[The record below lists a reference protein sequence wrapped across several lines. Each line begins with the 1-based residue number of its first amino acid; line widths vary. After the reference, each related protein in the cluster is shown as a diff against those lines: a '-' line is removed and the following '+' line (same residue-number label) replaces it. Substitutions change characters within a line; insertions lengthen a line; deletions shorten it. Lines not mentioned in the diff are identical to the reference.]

1 MTHLITSLPP
11 CQKTPCCT
19 LAIEP
24 GHSERM
30 QISQLFPSVFL
41 SHPTPQI
48 AFCFPSPSGHQAAN
62 SSQLFQLHPRNK
74 REQREATDKKMGIM
88 PRQRDKNER
97 LKWEEGV
104 IRCIGHVAQ
113 YLQDNRISAPQITS
127 EGEPWGG
134 QTQLEGLGKAR
145 RSLIS
150 QRVWEKPVWKRLSTH
165 RVLTGDRE
173 IRGMKSGKAQEV
185 PHLR

>member
-48 AFCFPSPSGHQAAN
+48 AFCFPSPSGQQAAN

-74 REQREATDKKMGIM
+74 RERREATDKKLGIM
-88 PRQRDKNER
+88 LRQRDKNER

-104 IRCIGHVAQ
+104 IQCIGHGTQ
-113 YLQDNRISAPQITS
+113 CLQDNRMSTPQITS

-134 QTQLEGLGKAR
+134 SDT
-145 RSLIS
+145 
-150 QRVWEKPVWKRLSTH
+150 
-165 RVLTGDRE
+165 
-173 IRGMKSGKAQEV
+173 IRGAWESQKIPDLPIALGEACLEEAFHAPSSD
-185 PHLR
+185 R